1 MLKQPLFGQDSS
13 PHKTSLILSLII
25 TGVLWILFIIASFF
39 IKFAPK
45 HKEYKVVQIVLDT
58 AKSPVP
64 PVIPE
69 QSALPEQSA
78 VPEPVEGVEVVEG
91 PQTEQPV
98 LPEPSVVPVV
108 PELVEGGETTPKPA
122 PQPKPTPAPA
132 KKSEPVKKTEP
143 APKTEPVKKSEP
155 AKKEYTKVPEF
166 TEYATDYSDFDFSNI
181 STSKPKAFDWSQFD
195 DSSTSSESQ
204 PAVSQKVEKVTTQSA
219 IQGSA
224 ASTSTANQRQTSSS
238 STSSTN
244 KQTSSNSAS
253 SSTSSALS
261 NIKSASYTASTGDSI
276 KAITNAKTSKASDG
290 QISMQM
296 QDGTTR
302 VLIDPITPA
311 IKLSA
316 QAAALIDSDRTV
328 NIEFRVLADGN
339 VPRGEIRITPESIL
353 PPKVREEIYNQL
365 CQWIFD
371 AGSSAAYAS
380 FEYTIVKK

>member
-64 PVIPE
+64 PEVQE
-69 QSALPEQSA
+69 QSAAPEQA
-78 VPEPVEGVEVVEG
+78 PAPA
-91 PQTEQPV
+91 EQ
-98 LPEPSVVPVV
+98 SVVP
-108 PELVEGGETTPKPA
+108 E
-122 PQPKPTPAPA
+122 QTPAPA
-132 KKSEPVKKTEP
+132 ESQPVVTEPVEVQPSKPVVTEPKPAQKSQPKTTPSPAKKTEP
-143 APKTEPVKKSEP
+143 VQKSEP

-166 TEYATDYSDFDFSNI
+166 TEYATDYSDFDFNNV
-181 STSKPKAFDWSQFD
+181 STSKPKEFDWSQFD

-238 STSSTN
+238 STTTTN
-244 KQTSSNSAS
+244 KQTSSSSAS

-261 NIKSASYTASTGDSI
+261 NIKSASYTASTGDSL
-276 KAITNAKTSKASDG
+276 KAITNAKTSKSSDG

-302 VLIDPITPA
+302 VLRDPITPA